1 MGPSAGTVRMSDVS
15 LRSSVSSTLLCASMV
30 SKQVEKHQT
39 TLCFFCSQPMAER
52 PLSGEAGCRRTL
64 ARLRDAAD
72 DPDEV
77 TRTLRTLRAACR
89 RVVNHDGY
97 GDSGLET
104 NVVGWMLDAGVP
116 GAVADAMRANAGD
129 EDVQVEAS
137 KLVSDLARAMAEHAG
152 GRIDRDTRDD
162 DAESSHLDPDE
173 DPPLVSPDATDD
185 DEDPIGDAY
194 FDVGYA
200 TRVAECARIL
210 SQTSPVHPR
219 TTRVKGKGRGE
230 EEDDGSI
237 EEESTAVIESD
248 STSTPTR
255 TESDVDALVASLGT
269 LKFFR
274 DVGSD
279 HAVRVML
286 RAATV
291 EEFRGAPG
299 VSIVKEGD
307 VNDAVRIVLGG
318 EVGCHV
324 RLRPGEC
331 ENGGD
336 VRDDEGPS
344 SSDRPLVSIDGID
357 DDVEARKVSEYPIV
371 NSEVGVTIDDT
382 VERLFGPRRELD
394 FNGGG
399 GGGPGGILR
408 TGRWFGTRDP
418 VVVTDGVGACTS
430 MATYVTRTDDVIL
443 LAISSELCREC
454 LVESAVAG
462 SLTGF
467 FGDAGGDDD
476 EVNAGTSS
484 MAPRAGWEYG
494 ESVWDAAERSRRL
507 EKSCP
512 MRVYFVDSGLTD
524 ALLHRSMGSHPLS
537 PRVQIAALRAIRT
550 VALEPC
556 GEATRRLLGAAGA
569 LDRVAAAATAA
580 EFYGGEDGGAGVKEE
595 AKLCLQAL
603 TMGCEQNMRAALA
616 LGCERMVW

>member
-185 DEDPIGDAY
+185 ESDPIGDAY

-219 TTRVKGKGRGE
+219 TRVKGKGRGK

-248 STSTPTR
+248 SKSTP
-255 TESDVDALVASLGT
+255 E
-269 LKFFR
+269 
-274 DVGSD
+274 
-279 HAVRVML
+279 
-286 RAATV
+286 
-291 EEFRGAPG
+291 
-299 VSIVKEGD
+299 
-307 VNDAVRIVLGG
+307 
-318 EVGCHV
+318 
-324 RLRPGEC
+324 
-331 ENGGD
+331 
-336 VRDDEGPS
+336 
-344 SSDRPLVSIDGID
+344 
-357 DDVEARKVSEYPIV
+357 
-371 NSEVGVTIDDT
+371 
-382 VERLFGPRRELD
+382 
-394 FNGGG
+394 
-399 GGGPGGILR
+399 
-408 TGRWFGTRDP
+408 
-418 VVVTDGVGACTS
+418 
-430 MATYVTRTDDVIL
+430 
-443 LAISSELCREC
+443 
-454 LVESAVAG
+454 
-462 SLTGF
+462 
-467 FGDAGGDDD
+467 
-476 EVNAGTSS
+476 
-484 MAPRAGWEYG
+484 
-494 ESVWDAAERSRRL
+494 
-507 EKSCP
+507 
-512 MRVYFVDSGLTD
+512 
-524 ALLHRSMGSHPLS
+524 
-537 PRVQIAALRAIRT
+537 
-550 VALEPC
+550 
-556 GEATRRLLGAAGA
+556 
-569 LDRVAAAATAA
+569 
-580 EFYGGEDGGAGVKEE
+580 
-595 AKLCLQAL
+595 
-603 TMGCEQNMRAALA
+603 
-616 LGCERMVW
+616 

>member
-1 MGPSAGTVRMSDVS
+1 
-15 LRSSVSSTLLCASMV
+15 
-30 SKQVEKHQT
+30 
-39 TLCFFCSQPMAER
+39 MAER

-357 DDVEARKVSEYPIV
+357 DDVEARKVSEYPVI
-371 NSEVGVTIDDT
+371 NSEVGVNIDDT

-476 EVNAGTSS
+476 EGRVSTSS

-512 MRVYFVDSGLTD
+512 MRVYFVDTGLTD
-524 ALLHRSMGSHPLS
+524 ALLHCSMGSHPLS

>member
-1 MGPSAGTVRMSDVS
+1 
-15 LRSSVSSTLLCASMV
+15 
-30 SKQVEKHQT
+30 
-39 TLCFFCSQPMAER
+39 MAER

-357 DDVEARKVSEYPIV
+357 DDVEARKVSEYP
-371 NSEVGVTIDDT
+371 
-382 VERLFGPRRELD
+382 GP
-394 FNGGG
+394 
-399 GGGPGGILR
+399 
-408 TGRWFGTRDP
+408 
-418 VVVTDGVGACTS
+418 
-430 MATYVTRTDDVIL
+430 
-443 LAISSELCREC
+443 
-454 LVESAVAG
+454 
-462 SLTGF
+462 LT
-467 FGDAGGDDD
+467 
-476 EVNAGTSS
+476 
-484 MAPRAGWEYG
+484 PR
-494 ESVWDAAERSRRL
+494 
-507 EKSCP
+507 
-512 MRVYFVDSGLTD
+512 MGLTLTPWRVCSD
-524 ALLHRSMGSHPLS
+524 LGGSWTL
-537 PRVQIAALRAIRT
+537 T
-550 VALEPC
+550 
-556 GEATRRLLGAAGA
+556 
-569 LDRVAAAATAA
+569 AAAAAA
-580 EFYGGEDGGAGVKEE
+580 RAGSSARAGGSARV
-595 AKLCLQAL
+595 
-603 TMGCEQNMRAALA
+603 TP
-616 LGCERMVW
+616 WW

>member
-1 MGPSAGTVRMSDVS
+1 M
-15 LRSSVSSTLLCASMV
+15 VSSTLLSAV
-30 SKQVEKHQT
+30 FFDTKQVEKQQT

-116 GAVADAMRANAGD
+116 GAVADAMRADAMRADAMRADAMRANAGD

-185 DEDPIGDAY
+185 ESDPIGDAY

-219 TTRVKGKGRGE
+219 TRVKGKGRGK

-248 STSTPTR
+248 SKSTPER

-279 HAVRVML
+279 SAVRVML

-299 VSIVKEGD
+299 VSIVKEGE

-331 ENGGD
+331 ANGGD
-336 VRDDEGPS
+336 VRDDDTGS
-344 SSDRPLVSIDGID
+344 SSDRSLVSIDGID

-371 NSEVGVTIDDT
+371 NSEVGVNIDDT

-430 MATYVTRTDDVIL
+430 MATYVTRTEDVIL
-443 LAISSELCREC
+443 LSISSELCREC

-476 EVNAGTSS
+476 EGRVST
-484 MAPRAGWEYG
+484 RAGWEYG

-512 MRVYFVDSGLTD
+512 MRVYFVDTGLTD
-524 ALLHRSMGSHPLS
+524 ALLHCSMGSHPLS

-556 GEATRRLLGAAGA
+556 GEATRRVLGAAGA